1 MVRLLIQWRT
11 GPDWP
16 AQQLGSCA
24 TSVVSSVMWM
34 NPTFVSLWAA
44 TILSLYSQ
52 PSWVKSFFMEA
63 YSWQPL
69 TADDMLGSFRWSF
82 SFAVVRCSSHLLMH
96 VWSLSRPWA
105 TFPSITTYTLCKE
118 RIYACQ
124 VFCQRSDAGWL
135 IIIDYPWISIVQSLW
150 LWLEKAAWLGTL
162 TECLIRFSSSSSSV
176 ETWPEGWARPWWK
189 PLR

>member
-1 MVRLLIQWRT
+1 MVAHLPQGT
-11 GPDWP
+11 TCPDWP

-34 NPTFVSLWAA
+34 NPTFVSLWAT

-69 TADDMLGSFRWSF
+69 TADDMLGSFRWTF
-82 SFAVVRCSSHLLMH
+82 SFAVVRCSLAIYWCMSGPYRDLEQHFLL
-96 VWSLSRPWA
+96 
-105 TFPSITTYTLCKE
+105 YTLCKE

-150 LWLEKAAWLGTL
+150 LWLEKAAWLDTL
-162 TECLIRFSSSSSSV
+162 TECLITFSSSSSSV